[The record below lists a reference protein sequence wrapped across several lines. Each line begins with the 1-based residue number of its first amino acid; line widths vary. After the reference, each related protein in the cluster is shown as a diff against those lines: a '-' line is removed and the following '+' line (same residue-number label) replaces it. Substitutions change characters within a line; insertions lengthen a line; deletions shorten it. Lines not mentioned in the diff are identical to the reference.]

1 MHELRF
7 IICPSQLP
15 CSCLHIGGT
24 VLRTWLSKSGLN
36 LAFLVIILAIIY
48 VALFP
53 DVISNLNMP
62 VPDMDK
68 IQTFKTM
75 LISIVLEALP
85 YILIGVFVSSF
96 MQLFLSERW
105 IARFCPKNPVLGFI
119 FACTLGIIFPVCE
132 CGMIPI
138 VRRLMMMGMPLYIGV
153 IFILVGPIVN
163 PIVYASTYQA
173 FRLQPEI
180 VYSRMGLALVVGLI
194 IGLIVYKF
202 VSGNPLKNLQTASHS
217 HANDSSHGSSRNKFF
232 SMMDHAA
239 HEFFDMGKYL
249 IIGSII
255 TAAIQSFIPREL
267 LVQLG
272 QGELGSHLFMMAFA
286 FILSIC
292 STSDAFVA
300 SSFLQTF
307 SASSIISFLVFGP
320 MVDFK
325 STLMMLSVFN
335 KRFVLFLIVLT
346 SVTVFILSIA
356 LGQIMF

>member
-1 MHELRF
+1 MRK
-7 IICPSQLP
+7 
-15 CSCLHIGGT
+15 
-24 VLRTWLSKSGLN
+24 WLSKSGLN
-36 LAFLVIILAIIY
+36 LAFVVIVLSIIY
-48 VALFP
+48 FALFP
-53 DVISNLNMP
+53 DVISNLSLP

-85 YILIGVFVSSF
+85 YILIGVFVSSL
-96 MQLFLSERW
+96 MQLFLSEQW
-105 IARFCPKNPVLGFI
+105 IARFCPKNPVLGII
-119 FACTLGIIFPVCE
+119 FACMLGIIFPVCE
-132 CGMIPI
+132 CSMIPI
-138 VRRLMMMGMPLYIGV
+138 VRRLMVMGMPLYIGIV
-153 IFILVGPIVN
+153 FILVGPIVN
-163 PIVYASTYQA
+163 PVVYASTYQA

-194 IGLIVYKF
+194 IGIVVYKF
-202 VSGNPLKNLQTASHS
+202 VSGNPLKSAQTSRHSNANDASHGQS
-217 HANDSSHGSSRNKFF
+217 QNKFL

-267 LVQLG
+267 LIQLG
-272 QGELGSHLFMMAFA
+272 QGELSSHLFMMAFA

-307 SASSIISFLVFGP
+307 SVSSIISFLVFGP

-325 STLMMLSVFN
+325 STLMLLSVFN
-335 KRFVLFLIVLT
+335 KRFVIFLIVLT
-346 SVTVFILSIA
+346 SVTVFILSIS
-356 LGQIMF
+356 LGQMMF